1 MSLPL
6 RIAMPALLL
15 ASSAGVALAQQA
27 AAPQASASGATTGAA
42 KAASSAPPPGASA
55 TPAESPAYRSAF
67 EGYRPLTDQPVLRWR
82 ESNDVVGRIGGWQAY
97 SREGQGG
104 APAGAAEIPVKAPAS
119 IPDAARNS
127 AGSAVP
133 PKAAS
138 APDAAP
144 AAMPG
149 GHTGHKP

>member
-27 AAPQASASGATTGAA
+27 AAQQASAPGATTIAA
-42 KAASSAPPPGASA
+42 KAANMAPPPGASA
-55 TPAESPAYRSAF
+55 APAESPTYRSAF
-67 EGYRPLTDQPVLRWR
+67 EGYRPLTDQPVLPWR
-82 ESNDVVGRIGGWQAY
+82 ESNEVVGRIGGWQAY

-104 APAGAAEIPVKAPAS
+104 APAGTAEIPVKTPVSRPTSGGSAIPPTAAPA
-119 IPDAARNS
+119 PN
-127 AGSAVP
+127 
-133 PKAAS
+133 
-138 APDAAP
+138 AAP

>member
-15 ASSAGVALAQQA
+15 ASSAGIALAQQA
-27 AAPQASASGATTGAA
+27 VAPQASAPGATTGAA
-42 KAASSAPPPGASA
+42 KAASLAPPPGASA
-55 TPAESPAYRSAF
+55 TPAESPTYRSAF

-104 APAGAAEIPVKAPAS
+104 APAGTPEIPVKTPAS
-119 IPDAARNS
+119 RPNS
-127 AGSAVP
+127 AGSVVP
-133 PKAAS
+133 PKAAP

-144 AAMPG
+144 AALPG